1 MQAVTP
7 PAGTAGIRPAAV
19 AGLFYP
25 EDAADLCRLVDAL
38 LAAAPPAAAAAPVP
52 KVLIAPHAGYVYSG
66 PTAAAAYARLRPS
79 ARRIRRV
86 VLLGPVHRVPVR
98 GLALPGATALA
109 TPLGTIAVDE
119 LAIKALRALPQV
131 VTSASAHALEHS
143 LEVHLP
149 FLQRMLADFTVVPLA
164 VGEATAEE
172 VAQVLDLLWGGEET
186 LIIVSSDLS
195 HYSSYER
202 ARRIDRDTVD
212 AMLALRADIDP
223 MQACGARPLNGL
235 LLLARKRGLRAEL
248 IDLRNSGDTSGD
260 RDRVVGYAAIAL
272 HEPMH
277 AQQGPQGEDLRDDQA
292 QIDDDRGALLLS
304 HARAAIA
311 EALGLPAPAAREAAC
326 LQQPGASFVTLKVDG
341 ELRGCIGS
349 LHAQRPLV
357 EDVRMHARA
366 AAFEDPRFP
375 PLTRH
380 EYAGLSVEVSVLS
393 AAEPLP
399 ARSEHEAL
407 VQLRPGVDGL
417 ILESAGRRATFL
429 PQVWEQLPTPAQFLR
444 ALRRKAGLP
453 VDAWSDDIRLSR
465 YTVNKHAERA

>member
-25 EDAADLCRLVDAL
+25 DDAAELRQQVDAL
-38 LAAAPPAAAAAPVP
+38 LAAAPQAAAGAPAP
-52 KVLIAPHAGYVYSG
+52 KVLIAPHAGHMYSG
-66 PTAAAAYARLRPS
+66 PTAAAAYVRLRAA

-86 VLLGPVHRVPVR
+86 VLLGPVHRAPVR
-98 GLALPGATALA
+98 GLALPGARALA

-119 LAIKALRALPQV
+119 DAIEALHVLPQV
-131 VTSASAHALEHS
+131 VTSAPAHALEHS

-149 FLQRMLADFTVVPLA
+149 FLQRVLADFTVVPLA

-186 LIIVSSDLS
+186 LIVVSSDLS
-195 HYSSYER
+195 HFNSYER

-235 LLLARKRGLRAEL
+235 LLLARQRGLRAEL
-248 IDLRNSGDTSGD
+248 IDLCNSGDTAGD

-272 HEPMH
+272 HEPMP
-277 AQQGPQGEDLRDDQA
+277 APQAARDDETLTEGDQ
-292 QIDDDRGALLLS
+292 GALLLS

-311 EALGLPAPAAREAAC
+311 EALGLQAPAAGEAAS

-357 EDVRMHARA
+357 EDVRVQARA

-375 PLTRH
+375 PLGRH
-380 EYAGLSVEVSVLS
+380 EYARLRVEVSVLS
-393 AAEPLP
+393 PAEPLP
-399 ARSEHEAL
+399 ARSEQQAL
-407 VQLRPGVDGL
+407 LQLRPGIDGL
-417 ILESAGRRATFL
+417 ILEAAGRRATFL

-444 ALRRKAGLP
+444 ALKRKAGLP
-453 VDAWSDDIRLSR
+453 ADAWSDDIRLLR
-465 YTVNKHAERA
+465 YTVEKHVERA